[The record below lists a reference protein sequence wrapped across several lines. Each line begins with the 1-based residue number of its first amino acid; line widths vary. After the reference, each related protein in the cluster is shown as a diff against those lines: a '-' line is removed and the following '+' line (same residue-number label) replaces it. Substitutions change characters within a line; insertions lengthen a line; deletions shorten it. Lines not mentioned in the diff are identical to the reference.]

1 MITSKDILLI
11 GTIARTHGKQGEL
24 QVRTVNEYW
33 DDSDADFLILMLDAI
48 PVPFRVL
55 EWRVKGADLLF
66 TLQDIATEQDALRLV
81 GSEVYMLRRDI
92 ATTDNNTILC
102 WQDLIGYTCIASSIA
117 SCANNNHK
125 LPEANN
131 NHIVAIDDTTA
142 NVLATLSDG
151 RLIPLH
157 EDLITAINHDTKTI
171 TMNLPKGL

>member
-92 ATTDNNTILC
+92 ATTDDNTILC
-102 WQDLIGYTCIASSIA
+102 WQDIIGYTVQG
-117 SCANNNHK
+117 CA
-125 LPEANN
+125 
-131 NHIVAIDDTTA
+131 IVAIDDTTA

-171 TMNLPKGL
+171 TMNLPEGL

>member
-92 ATTDNNTILC
+92 ATTDDNTILC
-102 WQDLIGYTCIASSIA
+102 WQDIIGYTVQG
-117 SCANNNHK
+117 CA
-125 LPEANN
+125 
-131 NHIVAIDDTTA
+131 IVAIDDTTA

-157 EDLITAINHDTKTI
+157 EDLIIAINHDTKTI
-171 TMNLPKGL
+171 TMNLPSGL

>member
-92 ATTDNNTILC
+92 ATTDDNTILC
-102 WQDLIGYTCIASSIA
+102 WQDIIGYSVQG
-117 SCANNNHK
+117 CA
-125 LPEANN
+125 
-131 NHIVAIDDTTA
+131 IVAIDDTTS

-171 TMNLPKGL
+171 TMNLPEGL

>member
-92 ATTDNNTILC
+92 ATTDDNTILC
-102 WQDLIGYTCIASSIA
+102 WQDLIGY
-117 SCANNNHK
+117 K

-171 TMNLPKGL
+171 TMNLPSGL